1 MALNLEKLVFEVDTS
16 QLETAA
22 KKLEALGT
30 ALTKVNKPVTDA
42 ALKAEKLAQAQAKTA
57 EATAKEQLATVK
69 LDAATEK
76 LNRTRETTNETTKR
90 SLSIQER
97 QATILEFMNQGYSKG
112 QSSVLAY
119 AKAAGEATDEIA
131 KILDMQ
137 RKIAGGDPFDKS
149 LSGIKSLKN
158 ELEVLTQ
165 VEKLYAQG
173 ADLTTK
179 QVRNLS
185 LDRERLVQKMRQEGA
200 SIIEIQAALKNLNAE
215 YISVAT
221 QVNKVSSAE
230 AKMIK
235 SKKDAATATQ
245 YLADTDARLA
255 AALSESNKALDK
267 QATDGL
273 VKYEKALRTSGMAAD
288 EAAAKL
294 AVAKKQFEA
303 IGDKKQADRL
313 QYLARAIS
321 VQMGD
326 VGISL
331 ASGMNPLLV
340 MIQQGDQI
348 RGAIQQA
355 GASGKELE
363 KAMSNAAGQ
372 IAKSFAQT
380 GKAIGGFFV
389 NAVKS
394 AGQAVLGLPFEI
406 GRAGFMALTVGAES
420 AAVSFER
427 LKVAAIA
434 FSKVGIITIVAALAV
449 LGKMMYDALQTQQEL
464 SVALATTGSGMR
476 MNRAEAL
483 DYAKSLSTSGKSA
496 SEYTEVIIAMA
507 KAGFKAGDNFK
518 LIANSAIEMHKYAG
532 KPIAETVKAFEDLAD
547 KPVEGIAKLVKESR
561 NVSQESVKLVNDLVR
576 QGKMTEAAA
585 VAMKEM
591 AKVNSDATKQITADA
606 GYLERVWMDII
617 TNIGKGWKKL
627 KDLILGWGTEDTLQA
642 QLAAKQKALSTFN
655 MGDSRRDP
663 AIRKQLQDQ
672 IEGLQEQIRL
682 QGKSNTLKEESARR
696 AAGEVEW
703 QALLNK
709 HVAKESEIKRDLAE
723 IERAGLKAG
732 KSAVE
737 IQKLKNEYLSK
748 QPKGP
753 AVTVEASK
761 DLSII
766 QKDFKEQLKLAEGF
780 AKDERAILKARFDAG
795 LIDRAE
801 YTSKD
806 VALLQQSEQKQLDVI
821 DKFGAKYEA
830 AFGAQGKLI
839 GLALGRTTD
848 PENRKKLQEDLD
860 NLVKDF
866 LEFNATLGDTKT
878 ALASAFNAREL
889 QTLFAYQK
897 AIKENND
904 AYDTLTRTQADYV
917 ENKKIEAE
925 LQDRLANAYGAEAAS
940 IKAAAEEQKRWTVEI
955 TKFNKARDDAFKEY
969 QTVQADPN
977 SQGTEALRLAAEK
990 YISAMHNADKVVADA
1005 RVAVQNAST
1014 DAIVKYYK
1022 DEFERINNAI
1032 TDAIITALF
1041 EGGKAGSKKIR
1052 DLIIA
1057 ELKKPITIAVK
1068 AVVDVASAATNKLV
1082 NTGLNYLGS
1091 IAMGSSTVGQTL
1103 TAFGQGLAEGAG
1115 FTTTAVSSIEA
1126 GSTAASAFNA
1136 GASAMEMAA
1145 AAGPYVLAAV
1155 AALNALGVF
1164 RSTKTVGGGLTGTL
1178 GEGNVESYDLTRKSG
1193 TLFNGPSYNVANQRV
1208 TTESA
1213 ALESAFTAIKTSTAA
1228 MAESLGLST
1237 EKVKNFTMAVGDVKV
1252 HPDIDQLGL
1261 VLDGLSNEDKVK
1273 KIEELLTK
1281 SSNAMA
1287 ELVLGAG
1294 ATAEQL
1300 VQVYNNVMGERY
1312 GLETQLLELQG
1323 DTTELRKRERAQLH
1337 ESNRAL
1343 YDQIKAL
1350 EDLKNTTIEVK
1361 DGVIEV
1367 AEGVKIAVEDIS
1379 DAMKSLL
1386 RERADLEIQLLQVQG
1401 KSGEAATA
1409 MRNLAIQGFTEAEI
1423 AAYDYNQSLKTQIKS
1438 YTDAQEAAAKAQA
1451 DSKAAAQALVEITR
1465 SATDAAF
1472 NALKTYIE
1480 SSITEFEKTYTIT
1493 DIALSR
1499 VEKAIEAEK
1508 SLAQVRL
1515 DSALDQKEAIQAVVD
1530 VLTNSI
1536 DQLRGSTSLL
1546 SARGL
1551 ITSAI
1556 SSGNLPEA
1564 SKLSEAIA
1572 TVRDSIETTSYAT
1585 KVDQIK
1591 ASLRFANELEALQ
1604 AIAEPQLSAAEQTV
1618 VLAQKQIDVLD
1629 SQLKNAQLQVDI
1641 LRNVDTTILS
1651 VDSAIAQL
1659 QTAVGAELLAREQI
1673 DALKAQLT
1681 IATEQYNELR
1691 NLNTNIIS
1699 LAAAIS
1705 GFQSAIISEKS
1716 AAAAAS
1722 VPVTS
1727 ASNNQNL
1734 SIGVGDSPAVAAA
1747 KVLYQSATGGVDTNL
1762 YNQYVTGAA
1771 GQEVKNAF
1779 AGDPE
1784 NLRRIYGFADG
1795 GMYPGGLAL
1804 VGEEGPELINFNQGG
1819 QVYNA
1824 GQTSSLLNSG
1834 DAVEELKAVRQ
1845 EIVMLR
1851 AEVRADVSY
1860 NAKTA
1865 RLLTR
1870 VTPDGDTLAVSAA
1883 IDGGVL

>member
-30 ALTKVNKPVTDA
+30 ALNKVNKPASDA
-42 ALKAEKLAQAQAKTA
+42 AIKTEKLAQAQAKTA
-57 EATAKEQLATVK
+57 ESVAKAE
-69 LDAATEK
+69 AATSKAAIAAER
-76 LNRTRETTNETTKR
+76 LNKAQDTGNETTKR

-221 QVNKVSSAE
+221 QVNKVAGAE
-230 AKMIK
+230 AAMIK
-235 SKKDAATATQ
+235 NRKDAAAATQ
-245 YLADTDARLA
+245 YLADADARLA
-255 AALSESNKALDK
+255 AALSETNKTLDK
-267 QATDGL
+267 GATDAL
-273 VKYEKALRTSGMAAD
+273 VKYEKALKTSGMSAD

-294 AVAKKQFEA
+294 AVAKKQFEGIA
-303 IGDKKQADRL
+303 DKKQADRL

-363 KAMSNAAGQ
+363 KAMSSAAGQ
-372 IAKSFAQT
+372 IATSFAQT

-394 AGQAVLGLPFEI
+394 AGQAVLGFPFEL

-434 FSKVGIITIVAALAV
+434 FSKVGIVTIVAALAV
-449 LGKMMYDALQTQQEL
+449 LGKMMYDALQTQREL
-464 SVALATTGSGMR
+464 SVALATTGSNMN
-476 MNRAEAL
+476 MNRAQAL
-483 DYAKSLSTSGKSA
+483 DYADSLSKSGKA
-496 SEYTEVIIAMA
+496 AVQYTEVIIAMA

-518 LIANSAIEMHKYAG
+518 LIADSAIEMNKYAG
-532 KPIAETVKAFEDLAD
+532 KPIADTVKAFEDLAN
-547 KPVEGIAKLVKESR
+547 KPVEGIAKLAKESR
-561 NVSQESVKLVNDLVR
+561 NVSQESIKLVNDLVR

-585 VAMKEM
+585 IAMKEM
-591 AKVNSDATKQITADA
+591 AKVNADATKQIAADA

-617 TNIGKGWKKL
+617 TNIGNGWKKL
-627 KDLILGWGTEDTLQA
+627 KGFILGWGTEDTLQA
-642 QLAAKQKALSTFN
+642 QLAAKQQALASSGFKE
-655 MGDSRRDP
+655 GDNRQLVSAAKKR
-663 AIRKQLQDQ
+663 LQDE

-703 QALLNK
+703 QSLLNK
-709 HVAKESEIKRDLAE
+709 HASKENEIKRDLAE

-732 KSAVE
+732 KSALE

-753 AVTVEASK
+753 AVTVSASK

-766 QKDFKEQLKLAEGF
+766 QKDFNEQLKLAEGF

-795 LIDRAE
+795 LIDRGE
-801 YTSKD
+801 YTARD
-806 VALLQQSEQKQLDVI
+806 IELLKQSEQKQLDEI
-821 DKFGAKYEA
+821 NKFSKLYAD
-830 AFGAQGKLI
+830 AFGVQAVALSEAFGK
-839 GLALGRTTD
+839 TKD
-848 PENRKKLQEDLD
+848 KENREKLREQIVNLGKDAKEFFATIEDKK
-860 NLVKDF
+860 
-866 LEFNATLGDTKT
+866 G

-917 ENKKIEAE
+917 ENKRIEAE

-1032 TDAIITALF
+1032 TDAIVTALF

-1068 AVVDVASAATNKLV
+1068 AVVDVASNV
-1082 NTGLNYLGS
+1082 VGGLAKSGLSYLS
-1091 IAMGSSTVGQTL
+1091 NIAMGGTTVGGAL
-1103 TAFGQGLAEGAG
+1103 TSFGANVGAFGQGVASTFGPLAGMQSGGLA
-1115 FTTTAVSSIEA
+1115 TS
-1126 GSTAASAFNA
+1126 AAYNA
-1136 GASAMEMAA
+1136 GASASQMAA

-1164 RSTKTVGGGLTGTL
+1164 KSTKTVGGGLTGTL
-1178 GEGNVESYDLTRKSG
+1178 GAGNVESYDLTRTSG
-1193 TLFNGPSYNVANQRV
+1193 TLFNGPSYNIANQRV
-1208 TTESA
+1208 SPESA
-1213 ALESAFTAIKTSTAA
+1213 ALESAFTAIRGSTVA
-1228 MAESLGLST
+1228 MAEALGISS
-1237 EKVKNFTMAVGDVKV
+1237 EKIKSFTMAVGDVKV
-1252 HPDIDQLGL
+1252 HPDIDQLGI
-1261 VLDGLSNEDKVK
+1261 VLDGLSNEEKVK

-1281 SSNAMA
+1281 SGDAMA

-1294 ATAEQL
+1294 ATAEKL
-1300 VQVYNNVMGERY
+1300 VETYNGVMSERA
-1312 GLETQLLELQG
+1312 GLETRLLELQG
-1323 DTTELRKRERAQLH
+1323 NTVELRRKEREQLH

-1350 EDLKNTTIEVK
+1350 EDTSVAVKEVTKSLDDFADDTQSAFNKVKSIIETS
-1361 DGVIEV
+1361 
-1367 AEGVKIAVEDIS
+1367 IS
-1379 DAMKSLL
+1379 DLEKTFSVTDNALAGL
-1386 RERADLEIQLLQVQG
+1386 ERAI
-1401 KSGEAATA
+1401 
-1409 MRNLAIQGFTEAEI
+1409 N
-1423 AAYDYNQSLKTQIKS
+1423 
-1438 YTDAQEAAAKAQA
+1438 
-1451 DSKAAAQALVEITR
+1451 
-1465 SATDAAF
+1465 
-1472 NALKTYIE
+1472 
-1480 SSITEFEKTYTIT
+1480 
-1493 DIALSR
+1493 
-1499 VEKAIEAEK
+1499 AEK
-1508 SLAQVRL
+1508 ELVQIRL
-1515 DSALDQKEAIQAVVD
+1515 DSALKQEEAIRSVFD
-1530 VLTNSI
+1530 VLTSALSDIRNSTNT
-1536 DQLRGSTSLL
+1536 RAAVA

-1551 ITSAI
+1551 ISSSI
-1556 SSGNLPEA
+1556 SSGNLPSA
-1564 SKLSEAIA
+1564 DKLSQAIS
-1572 TVRDSIETTSYAT
+1572 TVRDSIESASYAS
-1585 KVDQIK
+1585 KVDQIR
-1591 ASLRFANELEALQ
+1591 ASLVFANELEALQ
-1604 AIAEPQLSAAEQTV
+1604 KIAEPQLSTAEKAV
-1618 VLAQKQIDVLD
+1618 VLAKDQLLKLD
-1629 SQLKNAQLQVDI
+1629 QQLQNARDQVDL
-1641 LRNVDTTILS
+1641 LRGIDKSILS
-1651 VDSAIAQL
+1651 VDAAIANL
-1659 QTAVGAELLAREQI
+1659 ETAVQAEEKARTQISLLN
-1673 DALKAQLT
+1673 AQ
-1681 IATEQYNELR
+1681 
-1691 NLNTNIIS
+1691 
-1699 LAAAIS
+1699 LAAANAQFDALNSLS
-1705 GFQSAIISEKS
+1705 GSIMTLAQALTNFQSAVSSQK
-1716 AAAAAS
+1716 AATPGES
-1722 VPVTS
+1722 GYTP
-1727 ASNNQNL
+1727 NE
-1734 SIGVGDSPAVAAA
+1734 I
-1747 KVLYQSATGGVDTNL
+1747 
-1762 YNQYVTGAA
+1762 TGAVIDIQKQAANSA
-1771 GQEVKNAF
+1771 GVIDWNLADYNIGMAAITAGVSSKELASSLGISQDYVLQRAEELGLPKF
-1779 AGDPE
+1779 A
-1784 NLRRIYGFADG
+1784 NG
-1795 GMYPGGLAL
+1795 GSYSGGLAL
-1804 VGEEGPELINFNQGG
+1804 VGEQGPELINFNQGG

-1824 GQTSSLLNSG
+1824 GQTAGLLGGSSEVVDELRS
-1834 DAVEELKAVRQ
+1834 VREEL
-1845 EIVMLR
+1845 VMLR
-1851 AEVRADVSY
+1851 AEVRADVSA
-1860 NAKTA
+1860 NSKTYKA
-1865 RLLTR
+1865 LDR
-1870 VTPDGDTLAVSAA
+1870 VIRGEDTVKTTVTNTVTTVAA
-1883 IDGGVL
+1883 